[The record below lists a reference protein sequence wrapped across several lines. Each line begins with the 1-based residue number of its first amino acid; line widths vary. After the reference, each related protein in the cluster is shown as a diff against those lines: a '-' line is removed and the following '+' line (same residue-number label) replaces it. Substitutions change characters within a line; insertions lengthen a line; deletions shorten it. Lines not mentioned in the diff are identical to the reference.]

1 MKLSDEAI
9 ENLSDALNECEYIDD
24 IADEIFELLGS
35 EPSMVDECIDDGCDD
50 DEDEYVMKRVLEAGG
65 CTIRVYY
72 GNNTGKVGYVN
83 VTQD

>member
-9 ENLSDALNECEYIDD
+9 ENLSDALNECECIDD
-24 IADEIFELLGS
+24 IADEIYEQFHSYPL
-35 EPSMVDECIDDGCDD
+35 MVDECIDDGCDD